1 MDILLFISLAAV
13 YVMTIIFAITA
24 IVTPIYILVEL
35 IFFILDKSE
44 IKNLLKRDSMAS
56 ENKKKKAKNSYLHN
70 GADKLDGKIKRTM
83 YFTKRQ
89 RNNNNKISQDY

>member
-1 MDILLFISLAAV
+1 MDILLFISLAFV
-13 YVMTIIFAITA
+13 YAMTIIFAITA
-24 IVTPIYILVEL
+24 IVAPIYILVEL
-35 IFFILDKSE
+35 IIFIFKR
-44 IKNLLKRDSMAS
+44 LKRDSMAS

-70 GADKLDGKIKRTM
+70 GADKLDGRLKRTM

>member
-1 MDILLFISLAAV
+1 MDILLFISLAFV

-24 IVTPIYILVEL
+24 IVAPIYILVEL
-35 IFFILDKSE
+35 IIFIF
-44 IKNLLKRDSMAS
+44 NRFKRDNMAS

-70 GADKLDGKIKRTM
+70 GADKLDDKIKRIM

-89 RNNNNKISQDY
+89 RNKNNKISQDY